1 MFKVKKRVGMEQRRS
16 KTGNMII
23 FTFIFLMG
31 IFMAFPL
38 FYTILQSIKP
48 PEELFQFP
56 PKLYVL
62 RPTMDNYREL
72 FQIMANMW
80 VPFSRYIFNTL
91 IIAIIGTFTHV
102 LLAGLAAY
110 PLAKHQF
117 PGRDIIFAT
126 ILLGLMFVSQVTFLP
141 SFIITAK
148 MGLLNTY
155 GAYLFPTIGTSLGLF
170 LMKQFIEQIPDS
182 LIEAARIDG
191 ASEWRIFFQIIMANI
206 KPAILTVTI
215 FQFVSI
221 WNGLPKDVVYDE
233 QLKVAKVALEQI
245 NAANAQARMGA
256 SMAASVILM
265 LPPIIVFI
273 LLQKNVVET
282 MTFAGIKE

>member
-1 MFKVKKRVGMEQRRS
+1 
-16 KTGNMII
+16 
-23 FTFIFLMG
+23 
-31 IFMAFPL
+31 
-38 FYTILQSIKP
+38 
-48 PEELFQFP
+48 
-56 PKLYVL
+56 
-62 RPTMDNYREL
+62 
-72 FQIMANMW
+72 
-80 VPFSRYIFNTL
+80 
-91 IIAIIGTFTHV
+91 
-102 LLAGLAAY
+102 
-110 PLAKHQF
+110 
-117 PGRDIIFAT
+117 
-126 ILLGLMFVSQVTFLP
+126 MFVSQVTFLP